1 MFLSRLQEACVF
13 LEYAAIRDDQNSLP
27 PGELLRL
34 GRGDA
39 FLGALSGQALIR
51 VDLDG
56 TDATRGDEW
65 DMGHRVREVEQAPDG
80 SIWLLT
86 DEGQVL
92 RLTPP

>member
-39 FLGALSGQALIR
+39 FLEPDHLGFEGNQLVYQ
-51 VDLDG
+51 
-56 TDATRGDEW
+56 
-65 DMGHRVREVEQAPDG
+65 HRD
-80 SIWLLT
+80 
-86 DEGQVL
+86 VL
-92 RLTPP
+92 RRAETLPVTAVGKIDKKALRGQG